1 MAEQNPNNKQKPN
14 TNFVVIILFLILAF
28 SVFVLLSE
36 NPKKVDK
43 ITYSQFLKYV
53 DGLYEVKIDNN
64 TKVMA
69 RKIEEDDKYIV
80 FLSGEDKIRLFKNEA
95 DYKLVAKITSVKFKG
110 VKTLE
115 GQYLYNK
122 NNKSDIVNFV
132 TYLPFPDPFLI
143 QKLEAKDI
151 EVNVEPEDKDGWL
164 NIVYSFLPY
173 IVLFGVIWFLFFRQV
188 NNTNNKAFTFVKSRA
203 RLYKSHGKRIT
214 FKDVAGVEEAKE
226 ELKEI
231 IDFLKEPGKFISMG
245 ARIPKGVLLVGPPG
259 TGKTLLARAVA
270 GEANRP
276 FYSISGSEFV
286 EMFVGVGASRVR
298 DLFETAK
305 KDAPCIVFI
314 DELDAVGRHR
324 GAGLGGGNDEREQT
338 LNQILVEMDGFDNK
352 DTVIVI
358 AATNRPDI
366 LDPALL
372 RPGRFDRQ
380 VVVDR
385 PDIKGREEII
395 KIHLRNKPISNN
407 VNVETIAK
415 GTPGFSGADLEN
427 MVNEATLIAARK
439 NKKLIEME
447 DFEEAR
453 DKVLMGPER
462 KSRVMSDE
470 EKKNTAYHEAGHA
483 IVSHF
488 LPEADPLHK
497 ITIIPRGRALGI
509 TQHLPEKDKFS
520 YTKKYLLSQIKIL
533 LGGRIAEEIWFGN
546 DNITTGAAN
555 DIERATELARSIV
568 CKWGMSDKFGP
579 ITYGKDDSPIFIG
592 KELARYKD
600 YSEHTAMEIDD
611 EVKKIISE
619 QYNEAKLIIENNKNK
634 VEELVSLLLE
644 KETLQTEEIESI
656 LGKKIKE

>member
-122 NNKSDIVNFV
+122 NNKSDILNFV

>member
-1 MAEQNPNNKQKPN
+1 MAESPNNNKKAN
-14 TNFVVIILFLILAF
+14 TNFIVVILLSILAF

-36 NPKKVDK
+36 NPKKIDK
-43 ITYSQFLKYV
+43 LSYSTFLKYV
-53 DGLYEVKIDNN
+53 DGIYEVKVNEKQF
-64 TKVMA
+64 TA
-69 RKIEEDDKYIV
+69 RKLEEDEKTIT
-80 FLSGEDKIRLFKNEA
+80 FLSGEDKISVSKKEVE
-95 DYKLVAKITSVKFKG
+95 YKLVKKITSVKFRST
-110 VKTLE
+110 KTLE
-115 GQYLYNK
+115 GQYIVNK
-122 NNKSDIVNFV
+122 NEKTDVINFV
-132 TYLPFPDPFLI
+132 TYLPFPDPFLL

-151 EVNVEPEDKDGWL
+151 EVVVEPEDKDSWI
-164 NIVYSFLPY
+164 NIIYSFLPY
-173 IVLFGVIWFLFFRQV
+173 IILFGLIWFLFFRQV
-188 NNTNNKAFTFVKSRA
+188 SNTNNKAFTFVKSRA
-203 RLYKSHGKRIT
+203 KLYRSHGKRVT

-231 IDFLKEPGKFISMG
+231 IDFLKEPTKFLSMG

-395 KIHLRNKPISNN
+395 RIHLRNKPISTN
-407 VNVETIAK
+407 VSVEILAK

-439 NKKLIEME
+439 NKKVIEME

-462 KSRVMSDE
+462 KSRVMTEE
-470 EKKNTAYHEAGHA
+470 EKRNTAYHEAGHA
-483 IVSHF
+483 VVSHF
-488 LPEADPLHK
+488 LPDADPLHK

-520 YTKKYLLSQIKIL
+520 YTKKYLLTQIKIL
-533 LGGRIAEEIWFGN
+533 LGGRIAEEKWFGK

-555 DIERATELARSIV
+555 DIERATEIARSIV
-568 CKWGMSDKFGP
+568 CRWGMSDKFGP

-600 YSEHTAMEIDD
+600 YSENTAKEIDE
-611 EVKKIISE
+611 EVHKIITEQYKEAKKIID
-619 QYNEAKLIIENNKNK
+619 ENKEK
-634 VEELVSLLLE
+634 VEELVKLLLE

-656 LGKKIKE
+656 FGKKNKE